1 MRPATVASL
10 GLALLTAACGP
21 AAPPPETPRTTYD
34 VARAAERLHLPPD
47 EQTRLALDDLRSEA
61 KGGNQAARITRALYL
76 IDLFDHAR
84 FAAAS
89 ASRKLLF
96 EEVGGSAAA
105 PGGEMATQWV
115 AERLDA
121 ELARVAEPGPEV
133 AAARA
138 LLALELAGPDGDRLK
153 AMARVKRVARDLH
166 SPLRA
171 NAILRLYGYCAR
183 ALRDAT
189 TAPRPERPRIA
200 NHCLYVLYDSD
211 PAAYFSDDPEQRPPD
226 PPWTAYRTGLIPLL
240 TEVPRTGSR
249 LAPVAERLAETD
261 RRFFADL
268 VPTALPLPLDVASAG
283 LPAAGGTPLWD
294 RTPLARI
301 ERDGVSVGGAPIV
314 DDARLRS
321 ELAVIITQ
329 DPRRT
334 LAVVAAA
341 NEPASRV
348 LRLAEAAR
356 RSGARVL
363 ELGVAQPVTLKVPAG
378 DYWAGKPV
386 ARLGVLP
393 VALSPLGQGPGA
405 IPRDD
410 PRAALWDPARDEL
423 GLTLTVDDTYL
434 LAARD
439 GLVARVRTDREALR
453 VALRRVQRAFPDQS
467 ALAIALGDKPTY
479 GDLVAAILAART
491 DERGA
496 PLFPALALLPAPAK
510 AAGSIEARVARRAAI
525 EVRVGV
531 DGAPAAARAFTPL
544 AAQVRRCYLQA
555 ADRKGAGLGH
565 LDFDLEKQ
573 GLTVARKCK
582 HNEPVAR
589 DAALRACVRERLEK
603 GLPALPAGA
612 LPPGARV
619 RVDLVRAAP

>member
-1 MRPATVASL
+1 MRSALAVCCLCSVLAT
-10 GLALLTAACGP
+10 CG
-21 AAPPPETPRTTYD
+21 APSAPPETPRGKYD
-34 VARAAERLHLPPD
+34 VAAANERLRLPPD
-47 EQTRLALDDLRSEA
+47 DQTRLALDQLRSEA
-61 KGGNQAARITRALYL
+61 KGGDQAARSARALYL

-84 FAAAS
+84 FAAAP

-121 ELARVAEPGPEV
+121 ELARIVEPGREV
-133 AAARA
+133 VAARA
-138 LLALELAGPDGDRLK
+138 LLAMEVAGPGADRMKLV
-153 AMARVKRVARDLH
+153 AGVKRVARDLH

-189 TAPRPERPRIA
+189 TAPRPDRPRIA

-249 LAPVAERLAETD
+249 LAPVAERLAATD

-268 VPTALPLPLDVASAG
+268 VPTALPLPLEVASTG
-283 LPAAGGTPLWD
+283 LPVAAATPLWD
-294 RTPLARI
+294 RTPIARI
-301 ERDGVSVGGAPIV
+301 ERDGISVGGTPIV
-314 DDARLRS
+314 DETRLRS

-329 DPRRT
+329 DPRRALT
-334 LAVVAAA
+334 VVAAA
-341 NEPASRV
+341 NEPAGRV

-378 DYWAGKPV
+378 DYWAGKQV

-393 VALSPLGQGPGA
+393 VALAPLGQAPA
-405 IPRDD
+405 AAPRDD

-423 GLTLTVDDTYL
+423 GLSLTVDDTYV

-439 GLVARVRTDREALR
+439 GLVARLRTDREALR
-453 VALRRVQRAFPDQS
+453 AALRRVQRAFPDQS

-479 GDLVAAILAART
+479 ADLVAAVLAARS

-496 PLFPALALLPAPAK
+496 PLFPALALLPAPPRAT
-510 AAGSIEARVARRAAI
+510 GTLEARVARRAAV
-525 EVRVGV
+525 EVRIAV
-531 DGAPAAARAFTPL
+531 DGAPAATPVFTRL

-555 ADRKGAGLGH
+555 ADRKGAALGH
-565 LDFDLEKQ
+565 LDFEIEKQ
-573 GLTVARKCK
+573 GLSPVKRCT
-582 HNEPVAR
+582 HHEPVAR
-589 DAALRACVRERLEK
+589 DPALKTCVRERLEQGRA
-603 GLPALPAGA
+603 GLPTGVLPA
-612 LPPGARV
+612 GARV
-619 RVDLVRAAP
+619 RVDLVRTAP